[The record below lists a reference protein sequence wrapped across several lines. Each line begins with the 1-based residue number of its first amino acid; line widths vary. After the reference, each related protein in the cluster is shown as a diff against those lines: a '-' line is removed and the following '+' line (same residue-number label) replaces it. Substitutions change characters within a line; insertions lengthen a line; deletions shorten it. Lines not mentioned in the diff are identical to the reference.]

1 MAILS
6 KINNYCHNKY
16 ASIRDFR
23 IDRKIVVFE
32 SDDWGSIRMPKRE
45 GWERLLSLGFA
56 VDKRPYERFDTLE
69 SPGDVEAL
77 FSVLRKFEDKNGN
90 HPIITAN
97 MLVANPNFEQIEKSG
112 FREYF
117 YEGVATTYQR
127 YFGDTRVLDIM
138 RQGIED
144 KVFVPQFHGREHFNV
159 SSWIKELKSNN
170 ADVLT
175 AFQYRI
181 CGIAPRVN
189 PSVGN
194 HLMNA
199 LLASDDLEQRLIDQ
213 SLVEGLQMFESLW
226 GFRSRTF
233 VAPCYLWPPQSEK
246 VLAENGVELIQTA
259 RSSKPVHK
267 LPKRY
272 FYSGQ
277 KNQFGQIYST
287 RNCKFE
293 PSTREGGLTAV
304 DLLNQVENRFREN
317 KIAIISSHRINYVS
331 GIDKENSI
339 KTLNI
344 LEHFL
349 TLLLKK
355 YPDVEFLSTIDL
367 LDIYTR

>member
-1 MAILS
+1 MDAHRS
-6 KINNYCHNKY
+6 VAWRGMEFC
-16 ASIRDFR
+16 
-23 IDRKIVVFE
+23 
-32 SDDWGSIRMPKRE
+32 
-45 GWERLLSLGFA
+45 A
-56 VDKRPYERFDTLE
+56 V
-69 SPGDVEAL
+69 G
-77 FSVLRKFEDKNGN
+77 
-90 HPIITAN
+90 
-97 MLVANPNFEQIEKSG
+97 
-112 FREYF
+112 
-117 YEGVATTYQR
+117 
-127 YFGDTRVLDIM
+127 
-138 RQGIED
+138 
-144 KVFVPQFHGREHFNV
+144 
-159 SSWIKELKSNN
+159 
-170 ADVLT
+170 
-175 AFQYRI
+175 
-181 CGIAPRVN
+181 
-189 PSVGN
+189 
-194 HLMNA
+194 
-199 LLASDDLEQRLIDQ
+199 
-213 SLVEGLQMFESLW
+213 
-226 GFRSRTF
+226 TF
-233 VAPCYLWPPQSEK
+233 VRSLPAAGK

-304 DLLNQVENRFREN
+304 DLLNQVENRFKEN

-355 YPDVEFLSTIDL
+355 YPDVEFLSTLDL